1 MIIRILL
8 FPVILLLVL
17 YFIIAQV
24 VPSAKAI
31 SATKDSIE
39 QQEETL
45 AMAQARL
52 DKVTAFQ
59 QEIESHSDEMDYVKD
74 FVPNDQREEI
84 LLSDI
89 SQLAEETGISLFS
102 VGFSEGRHDVRSGA
116 ATDGQSHLIEG
127 KMIVSGS
134 YDDFQEFTHKLFRM
148 KRLYTFKTFD
158 LTKSEQEEKNDEGEE
173 AVEQE
178 LMLSGVISFAYG
190 YIPGMGEISPSS
202 IGNPINFDLINTV
215 MNATANTEPL
225 VSEKTNR
232 SNPFLP

>member
-45 AMAQARL
+45 VMAQARL

-59 QEIESHSDEMDYVKD
+59 QDIESHSDEMDYVRD

-102 VGFSEGRHDVRSGA
+102 VGFSGGRHDVSGGA
-116 ATDGQSHLIEG
+116 SENGQSNLIEG
-127 KMIVSGS
+127 KMIASGS
-134 YDDFQEFTHKLFRM
+134 YDSFQDFTHKLFRI
-148 KRLYTFKTFD
+148 KRLYAFKTFD
-158 LTKSEQEEKNDEGEE
+158 LTKSEQEKKDEGEE

-215 MNATANTEPL
+215 MNATTNTEPL

-232 SNPFLP
+232 PNPFLP